1 MAINK
6 VLLPMRTTIKA
17 LFTET
22 TVKTPTLLS
31 KTTPANPMNPLPQRR
46 KYFYTTFSNTF

>member
-1 MAINK
+1 MVTK
-6 VLLPMRTTIKA
+6 RVLLPIRTTIKA

-22 TVKTPTLLS
+22 TAKTLTLLS
-31 KTTPANPMNPLPQRR
+31 KTTPANPVNPLLQRR